1 METVD
6 NRKIKIYAL
15 KHPNTLE
22 IRYIGKT
29 NQSLSKR
36 LTNHICNAKYTKH
49 NKHLSNWILSILAI
63 NKIPIMEI
71 IEECDCN
78 IWQDREK
85 YWISY
90 YPNLINSTIG
100 GDGSLGFTHTPEIIE
115 KLKNINKGR
124 KHSQEF
130 KDNMS
135 KRLKGKTFSPE
146 HSRKIAIS
154 KKGKFPSEETKI
166 KLSESHKGIKQSEES
181 RRKRSNTIKE
191 WWAKRKSIED
201 IVKS

>member
-1 METVD
+1 MVD

-15 KHPNTLE
+15 KHPITLE

-29 NQSLSKR
+29 NQSLCKR
-36 LTNHICNAKYTKH
+36 LGNHIYNAKYTKH
-49 NKHLSNWILSILAI
+49 NKHLSNWILSIL
-63 NKIPIMEI
+63 KIDMKPII
-71 IEECDCN
+71 CLIEECSYS
-78 IWQDREK
+78 IWQEKEK

-90 YPNLINSTIG
+90 YSNLINITEG
-100 GDGSLGFTHTPEIIE
+100 GDGSLGFLHTPETIK
-115 KLKNINKGR
+115 KLRNINLGR

-135 KRLKGKTFSPE
+135 KRLKGKSLSQE
-146 HSRKIAIS
+146 HINKIS
-154 KKGKFPSEETKI
+154 NSTKGKYVSEETKQ
-166 KLSESHKGIKQSEES
+166 KLSKSHIGIKQSEES
-181 RRKRSNTIKE
+181 KQKRSDTIKK